1 MGDPKR
7 LALSV
12 GIGVASLLAAT
23 ASGMHA
29 TANALAKRAPE
40 LASTLS
46 DTSPLPLER
55 LARAKFVVAE
65 NATSLGEV
73 DVSSARE
80 PARAALDRSLL
91 SPMPLAVLAWDA
103 PADRRARLMEMA
115 SSLGKRDPFVQA
127 ALLRQYDMTGEPR
140 RALAVFDEMLRVRPN
155 LASSIMPKIVS
166 ALEDDSLVM
175 PLADVLASGPVWR
188 DQFLESA
195 AGVPSVAENLVR
207 LRLALPD
214 TAKIPVE
221 TDREIIGKMLKAGSF
236 SEAITLYRRF
246 DPRAGSSAEGGELD
260 WSTQYPPF
268 DWLLSDGY
276 EAYARPQQGGGLR
289 IRILPG
295 SGGPLA
301 TRLID
306 LPGDVRGL
314 RIVHDFDSDEARE
327 GMQIALTCAGQ
338 TEPLAERT
346 FASSP
351 FVFEIPPRPSDCTVQ
366 LLTISGRSWT
376 TGAPIEGKITGI
388 GLVR

>member
-1 MGDPKR
+1 MADLKR

-46 DTSPLPLER
+46 DTPPLPLER
-55 LARAKFVVAE
+55 LARAQFVVAE

-103 PADRRARLMEMA
+103 PADRRARLMEIA

-155 LASSIMPKIVS
+155 LASAIMPKIVS

-175 PLADVLASGPVWR
+175 PLSDVLASGPVWR
-188 DQFLESA
+188 EQFFVRA

-207 LRLALPD
+207 LRLALPE
-214 TAKIPVE
+214 TAKIPAD
-221 TDREIIGKMLKAGSF
+221 TDREMIGQLVKSGSI
-236 SEAITLYRRF
+236 SEAITLYRRY
-246 DPRAGSSAEGGELD
+246 DERAASSAD
-260 WSTQYPPF
+260 RSAVNWSTQYPPF
-268 DWLLSDGY
+268 DWRLADGY
-276 EAYARPQQGGGLR
+276 EAYARPRDGGGLT

-306 LPGDVRGL
+306 LPDDVRGL
-314 RIVHDFDSDEARE
+314 RVIHGFDTEDAHENL
-327 GMQIALTCAGQ
+327 QIALACADGVH
-338 TEPLAERT
+338 PLAERV
-346 FASSP
+346 FSGSP
-351 FVFEIPPRPSDCTVQ
+351 FVFDIPSRPTNCTIQ
-366 LLTISGRSWT
+366 RLTISGRAWT
-376 TGAPIEGKITGI
+376 TGAPIEGEITSI
-388 GLVR
+388 TFVR